1 MVKMPELPE
10 LTFDE
15 GPHLY
20 RLHGLAIP
28 SVTTLMKPLTADVY
42 GGVDEWG
49 MERAAE
55 RGTAVH
61 NSIENW
67 VSYGIKDIAPE
78 YRGYFDGFLAWV
90 KDFKP
95 EILGTECRLY
105 HKALRYA
112 GTADLPCVVGGK
124 LTMVDLKTTAQLQE
138 MLARVQL
145 EAYVRASESHDVQFE
160 AKAILHLQK
169 DGTYRYEQYPHRD
182 LEAWT
187 TFGALLTVNSYIQK
201 NRK

>member
-20 RLHGLAIP
+20 RLHGLAIL

-42 GGVDEWG
+42 GGVDEWV

-67 VSYGIKDIAPE
+67 VSYGIKILP
-78 YRGYFDGFLAWV
+78 RSIGGYFDGFLAWV

-112 GTADLPCVVGGK
+112 GDSRPSLRCWRKADHGGPEDHSPAPRNACQGPAGG
-124 LTMVDLKTTAQLQE
+124 LCEGV
-138 MLARVQL
+138 
-145 EAYVRASESHDVQFE
+145 
-160 AKAILHLQK
+160 
-169 DGTYRYEQYPHRD
+169 
-182 LEAWT
+182 
-187 TFGALLTVNSYIQK
+187 
-201 NRK
+201 